1 MAQKKEKIEKNNT
14 GRIGDDLDDLD
25 DLILF
30 VVNFL
35 QRTCVTFLKKRK
47 EWSDYDKI
55 LLF

>member
-47 EWSDYDKI
+47 E
-55 LLF
+55 